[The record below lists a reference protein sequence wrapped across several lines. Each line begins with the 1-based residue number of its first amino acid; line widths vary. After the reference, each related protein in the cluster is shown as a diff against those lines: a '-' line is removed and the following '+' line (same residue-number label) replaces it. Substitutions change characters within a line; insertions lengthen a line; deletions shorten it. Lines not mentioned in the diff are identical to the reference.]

1 MNRDLV
7 TSSYLLYKIANARQP
22 LSSGG
27 KFNMNPAYPE
37 KPGGLHY
44 SGLSGGL
51 GIYIENPGF
60 PDFVEM
66 VQ

>member
-7 TSSYLLYKIANARQP
+7 MSSYLLYKIANARQL

-27 KFNMNPAYPE
+27 KFNMNPAIR
-37 KPGGLHY
+37 KNQVACIIVGCL
-44 SGLSGGL
+44 GGL